1 MPIDPSIPLQV
12 QPVKME
18 SPINQLAMMESATK
32 MQEMN
37 RAIGEQNQ
45 LNEYLRS
52 GADLSSA
59 EGKRGLLN
67 YGKTG
72 IAHAK
77 AMSDIEKSGLET
89 RKLGFEIDEKKM
101 NLFRERIGNLEFNPS
116 PSNVQAHLEDSVKR
130 GEISPE
136 QAQQQYA
143 QAMDVPEA
151 KRAEYF
157 RSLGT
162 KVEERYKMNTVSANT
177 NATNQTK
184 LNIHNAGA
192 LNQANIADPYGI
204 SGIKPVLAG
213 PSGVITNAP
222 VANNLAPSTM
232 PLNAPV
238 TTSSVLG
245 ATTPVANAPKITV
258 KEAIGQGLQG
268 DAFLSTLPPTVQ
280 SKLKAIAEYR
290 MAPIP
295 AGSRAP
301 GAQQMTE
308 LLSYA
313 YPEYDAKNYHS
324 MNTAQK
330 AFTSGKQGNS
340 TRYFNVVVDHLSTL
354 SQLNDA
360 IANGDMPLINTLA
373 NTISTQTGQPAP
385 NSFDAVKR
393 IVGDEITKAVIGA
406 GGALGDRKEVADRL
420 SAANSPAQFK
430 GVVKAYTDLMAGQL
444 SGLETQYKASTG
456 KDDYRE
462 KFLTPNT
469 RQALAGKSGTPNAA
483 SLPAGVG
490 ADWVLKTDAKGNKAY
505 VSPDNSKFVEVK

>member
-1 MPIDPSIPLQV
+1 MPIDASIPLQV
-12 QPVKME
+12 QPVKIE
-18 SPINQLAMMESATK
+18 SGANQLAMMESAAK
-32 MQEMN
+32 MQEMTRQREVRN
-37 RAIGEQNQ
+37 MLSNVDPNSPDAMKQIWAYDPSMAMDFASKQAALKTAALTQQKTQGDIFANNVKQAKDALPGVIDQ
-45 LNEYLRS
+45 RS
-52 GADLSSA
+52 YDAWRENFKDKMPPGYTLPDQYSHQV
-59 EGKRGLLN
+59 
-67 YGKTG
+67 KTG
-72 IAHAK
+72 LMYDAK
-77 AMSDIEKSGLET
+77 SY
-89 RKLGFEIDEKKM
+89 IDA
-101 NLFRERIGNLEFNPS
+101 
-116 PSNVQAHLEDSVKR
+116 NV
-130 GEISPE
+130 
-136 QAQQQYA
+136 
-143 QAMDVPEA
+143 
-151 KRAEYF
+151 
-157 RSLGT
+157 
-162 KVEERYKMNTVSANT
+162 VSANT
-177 NATNQTK
+177 NATNQTR

-238 TTSSVLG
+238 TTSSVPG
-245 ATTPVANAPKITV
+245 STMPVANAPKITV

-340 TRYFNVVVDHLSTL
+340 TRSFNVVVDHLSTL

-462 KFLTPNT
+462 KFLTPKT

>member
-1 MPIDPSIPLQV
+1 MPIDASIPLSYKPV
-12 QPVKME
+12 QTPNMLASMAQGQELGINALKMNALLQE
-18 SPINQLAMMESATK
+18 TEGQNAVQKWQQSGGDINSPDAPNQMLK
-32 MQEMN
+32 M
-37 RAIGEQNQ
+37 GVP
-45 LNEYLRS
+45 L
-52 GADLSSA
+52 
-59 EGKRGLLN
+59 
-67 YGKTG
+67 KTVQ
-72 IAHAK
+72 
-77 AMSDIEKSGLET
+77 SFVKSGLET
-89 RKLGFEIDEKKM
+89 KKLSGDIFTTTVKQAKDALPGITDQAGYSAWRNYFKDKM
-101 NLFRERIGNLEFNPS
+101 PPGYTL
-116 PSNVQAHLEDSVKR
+116 
-130 GEISPE
+130 PE
-136 QAQQQYA
+136 QYSP
-143 QAMDVPEA
+143 QAVTGLMHDA
-151 KRAEYF
+151 KSYIDAN
-157 RSLGT
+157 
-162 KVEERYKMNTVSANT
+162 VVSANT
-177 NATNQTK
+177 NATNQTR

-238 TTSSVLG
+238 TTSSVPG
-245 ATTPVANAPKITV
+245 STMPVANAPKITV

-340 TRYFNVVVDHLSTL
+340 TRSFNVVVDHLSTL